1 MRHSVKNDLLIG
13 FIVSALLSLFVNFSM
28 LMRKYDYLFYFPL
41 VWFFLFA
48 FLLFIVNMQMYK
60 LGDKIFK
67 QREYKVAIFAGGV
80 SVMVGLGLLAVYP
93 IVQKAIFE
101 VAEVPTVHE
110 TVIMERRS
118 DKIIPGYGRPISK
131 ARKIWRCDRIDRRG
145 IFSYPDLLLFIRR

>member
-13 FIVSALLSLFVNFSM
+13 FIVSVLLSLFVNFSM
-28 LMRKYDYLFYFPL
+28 LMRKYDVINIQRNPALPEPPVFLNDYLFYFPL

-93 IVQKAIFE
+93 IVQKSVFE

-118 DKIIPGYGRPISK
+118 DKIIPGYGR
-131 ARKIWRCDRIDRRG
+131 
-145 IFSYPDLLLFIRR
+145 